1 MLCLFLKWKSSPFCA
16 SVLGIKRF
24 LSAGLQKGM
33 LINVVVANC
42 IFTAS
47 RNMEER
53 AGCSS
58 TVRDEI
64 SSVISA
70 PTSEEKKVIRKEYLA
85 KKDATKICLYEQF
98 PQWCS
103 LKEDLKLKINKE
115 LAEVFLNNFA
125 QNSVRNPASLR

>member
-1 MLCLFLKWKSSPFCA
+1 MHPILKWKSSPFCA
-16 SVLGIKRF
+16 SVLRIKTF
-24 LSAGLQKGM
+24 LSVGLQKGM
-33 LINVVVANC
+33 LINVVVANY

-70 PTSEEKKVIRKEYLA
+70 PTSEEKKVFRKEYLA
-85 KKDATKICLYEQF
+85 KKDATKVRLYEQF
-98 PQWCS
+98 QRWRS
-103 LKEDLKLKINKE
+103 LKEDLKLKTDKE
-115 LAEVFLNNFA
+115 LAEVLLNNFA
-125 QNSVRNPASLR
+125 QNSARNPASLR